1 MILAYVVAAVIIFY
15 VAIYFIDKETFV
27 DLLFKGLEIVAVAVL
42 SLFIAFAVGLATQKG
57 AIGTIAVGIVF
68 YFFGAMIHPY
78 IIEVVKKI
86 TKNIGKKTKK
96 KTNSK

>member
-1 MILAYVVAAVIIFY
+1 MLLSGLVGLIVILYVVVF
-15 VAIYFIDKETFV
+15 FISKETFV

-42 SLFIAFAVGLATQKG
+42 SLLIAFAVGLAIQEG

-78 IIEVVKKI
+78 IIEIVKKL
-86 TKNIGKKTKK
+86 TKNLGKKTNEKK
-96 KTNSK
+96 NKK